1 MTVSEL
7 RRDPVTGRWVVVG
20 TEAPHP
26 HDFIRRSVRAEPD
39 PDCPLCEGH
48 EHLTPSELWVE
59 RRVGGPNGPGWTTR
73 VVPNQTPLVRV
84 EGTLERQGEGLFDKM
99 TGIGAHEVVIESPRH
114 DQSLADLGDEDIAR
128 VLWALRERTQ
138 DLRRDTRFRHF
149 VMVKNHGDI
158 AGASLSHPHMHLFA
172 LPVVPQEAREEVEG
186 ARAHYVAKERC
197 LFCDIIRQEEADGR
211 RVVAHTQSLV
221 ALTPFASRSPFE
233 TWILPRRH
241 SAHFEN
247 SGWDDC
253 LDVGRLLGDMLRRLN
268 QALEHPPYQMAI
280 HSAPVV
286 EGYDFYHW
294 HIEILPRVTRSG
306 ALESLAGLHLN
317 PTRPEDAAQFLR
329 DLARK

>member
-26 HDFIRRSVRAEPD
+26 RDFARESVRVEPD
-39 PDCPLCEGH
+39 PDCPMCEGH
-48 EHLTPSELWVE
+48 EDMTPSELWVE
-59 RRVGGPNGPGWTTR
+59 RVVGGPNGPGWTTR
-73 VVPNQTPLVRV
+73 VVPNQAPLVRV

-114 DQSLADLGDEDIAR
+114 DQTLATLGDEDIAR

-138 DLRRDTRFRHF
+138 DLRRDTRFRYF
-149 VMVKNHGDI
+149 VMTKNHGAA
-158 AGASLSHPHMHLFA
+158 AGATMAHPHTHLFA
-172 LPVVPQEAREEVEG
+172 LPIVPREAQEEVEG
-186 ARAHYVAKERC
+186 ARAHWLAKERC

-211 RVVAHTQSLV
+211 RVVARTLTLV
-221 ALTPFASRSPFE
+221 AMTPFASRSPFE

-247 SGWDDC
+247 CTWDEC
-253 LDVGRLLGDMLRRLN
+253 LDVARLLGDVLRRIN
-268 QALEHPPYQMAI
+268 QALENPPYQMAI

-306 ALESLAGLHLN
+306 ALESLTGLYLN

-329 DLARK
+329 DLARR